1 MLPISA
7 ADSVSPAIQRTRDL
21 LFRPFRWGTYLKLGL
36 VAIITEGVGS
46 NLHSSSHG
54 GPSSGHGSIA
64 GVPFT
69 FTPEWIAAI
78 AAAVLVAIVLSIVIF
93 YLVTRLRFAFFH
105 CLIHATKEI
114 RPGWRLYRAQAMRFF
129 WLNIGVGF
137 CFLLL
142 VALAALPFVAGFVRL
157 FREMQPGGKPDLGL
171 LLSLVLPLIPVILLL
186 VLVGVV
192 VDVILRDWMLP
203 HYALEDATA
212 GEAWEEVWDR
222 ITAEKRQFAVY
233 ALLRLILPAI
243 AKIGVVHRAADSG
256 AHAGRIGCR
265 DRVRHSLG
273 LRGRHR
279 RLCDRRHHPRSLL
292 RSACIRLRAV
302 GQHLPRR
309 AREHGGAG
317 VCADLLRRPLPGAG
331 RHPLPAANASCLRG
345 HHKSLGDSRQPL
357 LGNQRQQLE
366 GCALRAFFAALPL
379 AHKAGRHVQIAR
391 KDCLAGSL
399 AQAKRANLVGSER
412 LNRRQAKL
420 VELAHRPLVHHPGGM
435 KTLGSLVNRCHQ
447 VATILLRCSHS

>member
-78 AAAVLVAIVLSIVIF
+78 VAAVLVAIVLSIVIF

-114 RPGWRLYRAQAMRFF
+114 RPGWRLYREQAMRFF

-137 CFLLL
+137 CYLLL
-142 VALAALPFVAGFVRL
+142 VTLAALPFVAGFVKL
-157 FREMQPGGKPDLGL
+157 FHEMQPGGQPDWGL

-186 VLVGVV
+186 ALIGVV

-203 HYALEDATA
+203 HYALDDATA

-233 ALLRLILPAI
+233 ALLRLILPVI
-243 AKIGVVHRAADSG
+243 AEIGVF
-256 AHAGRIGCR
+256 I
-265 DRVRHSLG
+265 LLLIPG
-273 LRGRHR
+273 LM
-279 RLCDRRHHPRSLL
+279 
-292 RSACIRLRAV
+292 
-302 GQHLPRR
+302 
-309 AREHGGAG
+309 
-317 VCADLLRRPLPGAG
+317 
-331 RHPLPAANASCLRG
+331 
-345 HHKSLGDSRQPL
+345 
-357 LGNQRQQLE
+357 
-366 GCALRAFFAALPL
+366 
-379 AHKAGRHVQIAR
+379 
-391 KDCLAGSL
+391 LAGSVAAIEYGIHSAFADATGASAIVAIILEVFFGVL
-399 AQAKRANLVGSER
+399 AFGFVLLASICLGGPVSTAVREYALIFYGGRYQA
-412 LNRRQAKL
+412 
-420 VELAHRPLVHHPGGM
+420 
-435 KTLGSLVNRCHQ
+435 LGD
-447 VATILLRCSHS
+447 ILYPPPTPPAFGVITNP